1 MWKCWFIFNL
11 EKCLLEIKVCV
22 NHRKSTFFR
31 ITNLDFRDKMKLVIK
46 LKEKTILV
54 IFTGGTIS
62 MVKNGNQGMT
72 IGDNLEDLIDVMQRE
87 LPNIDILSYTFSLK
101 PSPFITPSDMFELAK
116 LVDIKLHDAHID
128 GVVIT
133 HGTDTLEETAF
144 FLDLYLEHTKPVVI
158 TGSMR
163 GFKEIAYDGLSNLRS
178 SLLVAANQESRNKG
192 VLVCLN
198 DAINTAREVTKTH
211 TLSLDTFKSL
221 EFGPI
226 GIVELDSVI
235 YSRIPPRETPQIHPN
250 HIEERVSLIKTVAGE
265 NSDILNLL
273 IDHGVKGIVIE
284 ALGRGNV
291 TPQMIPGIKRAI
303 ALNIPIVLTSR
314 APIGRV
320 LDNYGYEGG
329 GHQLKELGAIFT
341 KGLNGQK
348 ARIQLIL
355 ALGETNSMERIKGL
369 FD

>member
-1 MWKCWFIFNL
+1 
-11 EKCLLEIKVCV
+11 
-22 NHRKSTFFR
+22 
-31 ITNLDFRDKMKLVIK
+31 MKLVIN
-46 LKEKTILV
+46 LKKKTVLV

-62 MVKNGNQGMT
+62 MVKSESQGMK
-72 IGDNLEDLIDVMQRE
+72 IGDNLQDLIDVMQGE
-87 LPNIDILSYTFSLK
+87 LPNISLLSYTFSLK

-116 LVDIKLHDAHID
+116 IVDIKLHEDQID

-144 FLDLYLEHTKPVVI
+144 FLDLYLEHLKPVVL

-163 GFKEIAYDGLSNLRS
+163 GYKEIAYDGLSNLRS
-178 SLLVAANQESRNKG
+178 SLLVAASHESCNKG

-211 TLSLDTFKSL
+211 TLSLDTFRSL

-226 GIVELDSVI
+226 GIVEQESVI
-235 YSRIPPRETPQIHPN
+235 YSRIPPRESLQIHPD
-250 HIEERVSLIKTVAGE
+250 HIEDQVALIKTVAGE
-265 NSDILNLL
+265 SSDILNLL
-273 IDHGVKGIVIE
+273 IDYGFKGIVIE

-303 ALNIPIVLTSR
+303 SLDIPIVLTSR
-314 APIGRV
+314 APMGRV

-329 GHQLKELGAIFT
+329 GHQLKELGVIFT
-341 KGLNGQK
+341 NGLNGQK

-355 ALGETNSMERIKGL
+355 ALGLTNDLTRIKTM
-369 FD
+369 FS